1 MIGMLILFILL
12 VSLIIAL
19 AVGIGFLV
27 WGFIKKNMVL
37 KLVGT
42 GITIPLVSLGLLITY
57 ALYNANQPES
67 IFEDAFRELPTEG
80 ITNLKTQSYGFA
92 DSFSTFIQFNASKD
106 EFLRLAPKNLEKV
119 TSDTFEQEK
128 VHTDVPEWWTLNINT
143 NGIYYGRVKDSEG
156 TKYGIPCDCGP
167 DCGFAFEDEWYIF
180 NPDTQQV
187 NYVNMGID

>member
-12 VSLIIAL
+12 VGLIIAL

-92 DSFSTFIQFNASKD
+92 DSSSTFIQFNSPKE
-106 EFLRLAPKNLEKV
+106 EFLRLAPKNLAKVSSDIFEK
-119 TSDTFEQEK
+119 EK
-128 VHTDVPEWWTLNINT
+128 VHTNVPEWWTLNAST
-143 NGIYYGRVKDSEG
+143 NGIYFGRVKDFDG
-156 TKYGIPCDCGP
+156 TKYGTPCNCGP
-167 DCGFAFEDEWYIF
+167 DCGFGHEDEWYIY
-180 NPDTQQV
+180 NPDTRQV
-187 NYVNMGID
+187 NYSFIGVD